1 MNNKIKVLIGDD
13 SGAGVGIAN
22 KLRVRGMYAY
32 TRRKECS
39 AVIDSVQKESPDAV
53 VIDVNL
59 QNGDAVTVMR
69 RVKEFGGKLP
79 SFIVLS
85 EYDNEFVERQVMENG
100 AAKLLLKPCDADD
113 LAAAI
118 NSSVSSIAAS
128 LSDDMEIVVTDMI
141 HQLGVPAHIKGYHYL
156 RTAILYSIE
165 DKTLLDSV
173 TKLLYPTVAGIYDT
187 TSSRVERAI
196 RHAIEIAWD
205 RGNVDTLNS
214 FFGYTVDT
222 GKGKPTNSEFIALIT
237 DKLRLRYKSLLE
249 VRGKR

>member
-13 SGAGVGIAN
+13 SAESGVSIAN
-22 KLRVRGMYAY
+22 KLRERGLYAY
-32 TRRKECS
+32 TRRKDCNIILDSIKNDPPDVAVLDIS
-39 AVIDSVQKESPDAV
+39 A
-53 VIDVNL
+53 
-59 QNGDAVTVMR
+59 QNGDAVSIMKR
-69 RVKEFGGKLP
+69 ARELGVKVP
-79 SFIVLS
+79 AFIITS
-85 EYDNEFVERQVMENG
+85 SYDNEFIERQVMENG
-100 AAKLLLKPCDADD
+100 ASRFLLKPYDAED
-113 LAAAI
+113 LCNAI
-118 NSSVSSIAAS
+118 NSAIGDKANS
-128 LSDDMEIVVTDMI
+128 LSDDMEIVVTDII

-165 DKTLLDSV
+165 DKNLLDSV
-173 TKLLYPTVAGIYDT
+173 TKLLYPTVAGIYET

-237 DKLRLRYKSLLE
+237 DKLRLRYKAVLRR
-249 VRGKR
+249 V